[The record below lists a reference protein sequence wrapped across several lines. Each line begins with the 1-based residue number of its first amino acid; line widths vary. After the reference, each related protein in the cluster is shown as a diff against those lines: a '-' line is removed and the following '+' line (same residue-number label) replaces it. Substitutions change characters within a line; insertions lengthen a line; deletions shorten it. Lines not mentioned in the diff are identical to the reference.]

1 MIVDRI
7 TTMLIIVVALAGCSK
22 TTEPPKPT
30 TAPAASTAMPSE
42 YAVAPAADAGK
53 MEAKSET
60 KPDVPDTHG
69 MPGMSDLFKDDKGKE
84 SAKK

>member
-1 MIVDRI
+1 M
-7 TTMLIIVVALAGCSK
+7 VVALAGCSK

-42 YAVAPAADAGK
+42 YAVTPAADPAK
-53 MEAKSET
+53 TDTKSEA

-69 MPGMSDLFKDDKGKE
+69 MPGMSDLFKDKGKE
-84 SAKK
+84 SVKK